1 MDLYGDAFM
10 KLKKIDIREIDGF
23 RLGNAENT
31 EAGTGVTVIIADEG
45 AVAGVDVRGGGPAT
59 RETDLLRSENTVS
72 KINAVVLSGGS
83 AFGLEAASGVMRALA
98 EKGAGFKVGDL
109 SIPIVTGA
117 SLFDLEVGRNDVFPD
132 VNMGREAVR
141 NAYDGTF
148 ETGNHGAGTGTS
160 VGKILGMDRAMKTG
174 LGTFACGDG
183 IIEVGA
189 IAAVNACADVYSGA
203 GNIISGLL
211 SPDRTEIMGTVKVL
225 KGMIHPDSEPD
236 IELSDIKHL
245 AAEEAKKKSLSEE
258 TSSGNE
264 KEDIA
269 KALMA
274 SYLQEQAETKPLQ
287 TAEETPSLPE
297 QEETAEQNEPEAAEL
312 ADTPSEEV
320 SVYIPDDNETIT
332 QEDVSFEPQYADDE
346 QTADETITAEIPE
359 NDEPVSVSE
368 DGSENES
375 EPESEGEPVETE
387 EEPAQA
393 PDIIEIT
400 PIQQEEIREQEELQI
415 EETFDEP
422 DREEGEEEIPPEEDE
437 FELSEEDKADFG
449 YDITFNTTI
458 SCVITNAIITKS
470 QANKLASILH
480 DAYARAIKPVH
491 MTLDGDTVFVMST
504 CTQEVNFDAFA
515 ALATDVLQYAIID
528 GAHSAES
535 AYGLPASRDIIRK

>member
-1 MDLYGDAFM
+1 MDVCGDAVM
-10 KLKKIDIREIDGF
+10 KLKKIDIREIQGF
-23 RLGNAENT
+23 RLGNAEDT
-31 EAGTGVTVIIADEG
+31 SAGTGVTAIIADEG

-72 KINAVVLSGGS
+72 RINAVVLSGGS
-83 AFGLEAASGVMRALA
+83 AFGLESCSGVMRALA
-98 EKGAGFKVGDL
+98 DRGAGFRVGDI
-109 SIPIVTGA
+109 SIPIVAGA
-117 SLFDLEVGRNDVFPD
+117 SLFDLQVGKNNVFPD
-132 VNMGREAVR
+132 VEMGIKAVD
-141 NAYDGTF
+141 NAYEDVF
-148 ETGNHGAGTGTS
+148 ETGNHGAGTGAS
-160 VGKILGMDRAMKTG
+160 VGKILGMERAMKTG
-174 LGTFACGDG
+174 LGSFACGDG
-183 IIEVGA
+183 LIEVGA

-236 IELSDIKHL
+236 LGLSDIRHL
-245 AAEEAKKKSLSEE
+245 AAEEAKKKVTEE
-258 TSSGNE
+258 KSSGNE

-274 SYLQEQAETKPLQ
+274 SYLQEQKDSETVPEESAPPALEAKEVSGTEEPVITEDVITQ
-287 TAEETPSLPE
+287 PEETSADISSADTADEVPNDEPASDSFPAIINETVTDTVADAEVPEDTEAIHVPEPEPE
-297 QEETAEQNEPEAAEL
+297 QELQQSEDIAEVTENEPDHNVEQ
-312 ADTPSEEV
+312 PSE
-320 SVYIPDDNETIT
+320 
-332 QEDVSFEPQYADDE
+332 A
-346 QTADETITAEIPE
+346 
-359 NDEPVSVSE
+359 
-368 DGSENES
+368 
-375 EPESEGEPVETE
+375 
-387 EEPAQA
+387 
-393 PDIIEIT
+393 
-400 PIQQEEIREQEELQI
+400 
-415 EETFDEP
+415 
-422 DREEGEEEIPPEEDE
+422 DE

-528 GAHSAES
+528 AAHTAES